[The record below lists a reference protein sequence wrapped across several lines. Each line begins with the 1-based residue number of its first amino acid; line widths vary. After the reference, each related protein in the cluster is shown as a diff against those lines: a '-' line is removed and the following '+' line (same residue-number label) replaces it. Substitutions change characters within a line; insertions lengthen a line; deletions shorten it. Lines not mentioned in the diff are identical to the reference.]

1 MTRPLKILC
10 IDDDPDIRTIAVM
23 ALGLDAA
30 MTIRAAASGAEAV
43 ALLRSDAWR
52 PDGILLDVMMPG
64 MDGPA
69 TLAAIRALGGYA
81 DVSVIFMTA
90 RARQSDLDGYTALGA
105 NGVIVKPFDPMHL
118 AEDVRS
124 LIDGLR
130 R

>member
-10 IDDDPDIRTIAVM
+10 IDDDPDIRTNAVM
-23 ALGLDAA
+23 ALGLDSA

-90 RARQSDLDGYTALGA
+90 RARQADLDGYTLLGA

-118 AEDVRS
+118 AEDVRT
-124 LIDGLR
+124 LVDGGR
-130 R
+130 C

>member
-90 RARQSDLDGYTALGA
+90 RARQADLDGYTLLGA

-118 AEDVRS
+118 AEDVRT
-124 LIDGLR
+124 LVDGGR
-130 R
+130 C